1 MKKTLF
7 WILFA
12 VYISVLAAMVVKT
25 VNYVKAELQ
34 YYEASQ
40 PEKVVEA
47 ELDKLAAAAT
57 NDATESIIT
66 FHDIEQ
72 AEYDID
78 ISDFREYK
86 DKLKSAGQFTYKIK
100 NSYSETEQQYYIM
113 AGEEAVAVLT
123 LESVKEEVKL
133 AILTVNEWKVK
144 SVTPILTLA
153 NYDYVVEV
161 PTGFRVTINGT
172 GLTNV
177 QEENNGWETYVV
189 ETLYSEPEIKIYD
202 AYGNEALYDIVDNHV
217 RPIVYSYSLT
227 LPTSFSVFAGGVL
240 QEGATEGGEVC
251 YDIVTLQESLEL
263 EDAYGNRT
271 EYKGGD
277 SIYTYDYVV
286 KIPDNFRITV
296 GGNPA
301 DCYVTAEE
309 EIVKFQYAAEY
320 AKMPKILT
328 YTITKA
334 LREPEIV
341 IYDNLNQKVECVFE
355 NYSFEVTEQTGR
367 DSVPEEIAAE
377 IDVLEIGRKWSK
389 FMTGDLEG
397 SKKGFGT
404 MKKYLIE
411 DSYLYNVAYKWINSA
426 DSTYTPRHTFK
437 NPPFTEEKVS
447 NFVSYGDTMFSCDIY
462 FIKHMYLTS
471 YKMDVDDVMNST
483 FYFMNYDD
491 TEDGKDNPHWVII
504 DIQENLSE

>member
-1 MKKTLF
+1 MKKKLF

-12 VYISVLAAMVVKT
+12 AYIFVLSVMVVKT
-25 VNYVKAELQ
+25 VNYVKTVLQ
-34 YYEASQ
+34 DYEASQ

-47 ELDKLAAAAT
+47 ELDKLKAAAA
-57 NDATESIIT
+57 NDTTESIIT
-66 FHDIEQ
+66 FHEIEQ

-86 DKLKSAGQFTYKIK
+86 DKLKSAEQLTYKIK

-113 AGEEAVAVLT
+113 ADDDAVAVLT

-172 GLTNV
+172 GLTDV
-177 QEENNGWETYVV
+177 QETKDGWETYVV
-189 ETLYSEPEIKIYD
+189 ETLYSEPEIKIFD
-202 AYGNEALYDIVDNHV
+202 AYGTEALYDIVDNHV
-217 RPIVYSYSLT
+217 RPIVYTYNLT
-227 LPTSFSVFAGGVL
+227 LPAGFSVFAGGIE
-240 QEGATEGGEVC
+240 QNGETEGEEVR

-271 EYKGGD
+271 EYRGGD
-277 SIYTYDYVV
+277 SIYTYDYIV
-286 KIPDNFRITV
+286 KLPDNFQITV
-296 GGNPA
+296 GGSPA
-301 DCYVTAEE
+301 DRYVTAEE
-309 EIVKFQYAAEY
+309 EIAKFQYAAEY
-320 AKMPKILT
+320 SKMPKIRT
-328 YTITKA
+328 YTITSA
-334 LREPEIV
+334 FCEPEIE
-341 IYDNLNQKVECVFE
+341 IYDNLNQRVECVFE
-355 NYSFEVTEQTGR
+355 NYCFEVTEQTGR
-367 DSVPEEIAAE
+367 DSVPEDIAAG
-377 IDVLEIGRKWSK
+377 IDVLEIGRKWSR

-397 SKKGFGT
+397 NKKGFGT

-411 DSYLYNVAYKWINSA
+411 GSYLYNVAYKWITSA

-447 NFVSYGDTMFSCDIY
+447 NFVSYGDNIFSCDIY
-462 FIKHMYLTS
+462 FVKHMHLTS
-471 YKMDVDDVMNST
+471 YNMDVDDVMNST
-483 FYFMNYDD
+483 FFFLNYDD